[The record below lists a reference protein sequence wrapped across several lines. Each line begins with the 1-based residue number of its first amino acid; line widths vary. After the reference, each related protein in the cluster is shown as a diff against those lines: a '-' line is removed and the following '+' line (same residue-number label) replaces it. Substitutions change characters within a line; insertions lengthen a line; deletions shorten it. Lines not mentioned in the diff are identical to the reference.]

1 MRVAVDSLLWGEAY
15 AASAESTTVTGVV
28 DRWADKN
35 DKVVL
40 MIKWEGYGRCQAAPL
55 AALDKAANGESL
67 NFKLLPDDK
76 GNYPT
81 RDINPPAPDP
91 PAPDAPA
98 PPAQAT
104 PTATATGEAMQG
116 GGDVETPETFMS
128 GSMKWCR
135 RHAEYVR
142 VDARKQARQ
151 KCSLNTGG
159 LSLNKIEALFAFFLP
174 PEWWELVDKYT
185 NPLLDGTKEVTKK
198 LTYGEYLRFIGYM
211 ISLSGIPLHKMWS
224 LTAPPDSTAAA
235 PAMGRFGISQNRFDK
250 LRSVWRVGPT
260 DDESYEQNE
269 WCIVEGL
276 VDSFNSHMF
285 KQVNAGWLLGV
296 DESIS
301 AWRGKVGKRDP
312 RKCPHRMFVKRK
324 PEPFA
329 SAR

>member
-128 GSMKWCR
+128 DSASGAAW
-135 RHAEYVR
+135 H
-142 VDARKQARQ
+142 
-151 KCSLNTGG
+151 
-159 LSLNKIEALFAFFLP
+159 LP
-174 PEWWELVDKYT
+174 
-185 NPLLDGTKEVTKK
+185 
-198 LTYGEYLRFIGYM
+198 
-211 ISLSGIPLHKMWS
+211 
-224 LTAPPDSTAAA
+224 
-235 PAMGRFGISQNRFDK
+235 
-250 LRSVWRVGPT
+250 
-260 DDESYEQNE
+260 
-269 WCIVEGL
+269 
-276 VDSFNSHMF
+276 
-285 KQVNAGWLLGV
+285 
-296 DESIS
+296 
-301 AWRGKVGKRDP
+301 
-312 RKCPHRMFVKRK
+312 
-324 PEPFA
+324 
-329 SAR
+329 